1 MGNEGFWSRTRRI
14 ALEVVTTGGTR
25 KFDVLR
31 QEAQEADERL
41 RAACREYEQLEVR
54 MKFLAVSRGAA
65 NQLAH
70 LRLVEVTEVVQKF
83 GNARAV
89 QVLTLSD
96 QSCPAIAKMQK
107 TIVDFNVAVELITGS
122 GAGIATTAGAW
133 AAVSGLGVASTG
145 TAISGLS
152 GAAATHATL
161 AWFGGGSLVTGGGGM
176 ALGSCVIGRVSYGAH
191 DRRGCVADPQG
202 LPTKNG
208 RKFSRKLNSQ
218 NPKLPASIRSC
229 A

>member
-1 MGNEGFWSRTRRI
+1 MPR
-14 ALEVVTTGGTR
+14 V
-25 KFDVLR
+25 
-31 QEAQEADERL
+31 
-41 RAACREYEQLEVR
+41 RAAPEVR

-176 ALGSCVIGRVSYGAH
+176 ALGSCVIGRVSYGVH
-191 DRRGCVADPQG
+191 DRRGCVADPQVCRQKTG
-202 LPTKNG
+202 G
-208 RKFSRKLNSQ
+208 NSAE
-218 NPKLPASIRSC
+218 N
-229 A
+229 

>member
-107 TIVDFNVAVELITGS
+107 TIVDFNVAGRTDHWIRRWNCDNCGCL
-122 GAGIATTAGAW
+122 
-133 AAVSGLGVASTG
+133 
-145 TAISGLS
+145 
-152 GAAATHATL
+152 
-161 AWFGGGSLVTGGGGM
+161 GGSVGPWSCFDGNCNQWLV
-176 ALGSCVIGRVSYGAH
+176 GSRRNSCHVSLVWRRIFGDWRWRHGVRVLCNWPG
-191 DRRGCVADPQG
+191 
-202 LPTKNG
+202 
-208 RKFSRKLNSQ
+208 
-218 NPKLPASIRSC
+218 
-229 A
+229 

>member
-152 GAAATHATL
+152 GAAATHAT
-161 AWFGGGSLVTGGGGM
+161 FSLVWRRIFGDWRWRHGVRV
-176 ALGSCVIGRVSYGAH
+176 LCNWRVSYGAH
-191 DRRGCVADPQG
+191 DRRGCVADPQVCRQKTG
-202 LPTKNG
+202 G
-208 RKFSRKLNSQ
+208 NSAE
-218 NPKLPASIRSC
+218 N
-229 A
+229 